1 MLSKSILVAV
11 APFMLA
17 STLVACSKP
26 EALEEPIRSV
36 KVMTVGMQTMHAQ
49 LEYAAEVKAR
59 IESRL
64 SFRVGGKLIARP
76 VEVGQRVMPGQLLG
90 QIDSQDFKLANDAA
104 RAQWSGALTNR
115 DLAASDYKRYLGL
128 KEQNFISGAELE
140 RRETQLKSAQAQLDQ
155 AQAQLAAQGNQSGY
169 ASLHADVRGVVTG
182 VFVEQG
188 QVIAAGTP
196 VLQLAQDGPR
206 DVVFAV
212 PEDKVNDL
220 KPGTQ
225 VSVQVWSTRSVRKG
239 VVREVA
245 ASADPVTRT
254 FTVKAALNGQDELA
268 LGSTVSVLAGN
279 LQPVGVQA
287 IKLPTSA
294 LRQEGQNTAVWVLDP
309 ATMTV
314 KSQTIKIATADGN
327 DMVIAAGLLPGA
339 QVVVAG
345 VHVLAAGQK
354 VSIYKEKTPVA
365 LTSKAQTAINSE
377 VTIDAA
383 SKPAAAAAP
392 VVSK

>member
-1 MLSKSILVAV
+1 
-11 APFMLA
+11 
-17 STLVACSKP
+17 
-26 EALEEPIRSV
+26 
-36 KVMTVGMQTMHAQ
+36 
-49 LEYAAEVKAR
+49 
-59 IESRL
+59 
-64 SFRVGGKLIARP
+64 
-76 VEVGQRVMPGQLLG
+76 
-90 QIDSQDFKLANDAA
+90 
-104 RAQWSGALTNR
+104 
-115 DLAASDYKRYLGL
+115 
-128 KEQNFISGAELE
+128 
-140 RRETQLKSAQAQLDQ
+140 
-155 AQAQLAAQGNQSGY
+155 
-169 ASLHADVRGVVTG
+169 
-182 VFVEQG
+182 
-188 QVIAAGTP
+188 
-196 VLQLAQDGPR
+196 
-206 DVVFAV
+206 VVFAV